1 MKKRKFRKRVFLI
14 IILVILA
21 IGCYYV
27 GKKIYK
33 KLNTFNVKVVDKID
47 NYPYTLDDRDTEL
60 FKSNYN
66 DLKNVLNKSE
76 IDEETYA
83 KLVAKLFVIDLY
95 TMSNKVNKYDIGGL
109 DYVLP
114 SAKENYQLKVQ
125 DTMYKYIIDNTNKKR
140 NQELP
145 EVSSIEASSISD
157 IDFVMGKENIK
168 GYKVE
173 LTWDYIKDLG
183 YDKKGS
189 AIIIKDNNVLY
200 VAEYTN
206 E

>member
-33 KLNTFNVKVVDKID
+33 KVNTFNVKVVDKID

-189 AIIIKDNNVLY
+189 AIIIKDNNILY